1 MLNLNYTL
9 LSEGSNSKYTIHSYR
24 NYGPSFIS
32 EGYMITKLSEF
43 NQVMREAQIEL
54 SNLVSLYSSPNSLIS
69 VSEAGIVSSIT
80 NTIRSIISKVIQAV
94 KTIFSVIRSAI
105 SSVIKRINEKI
116 DNAKYSKIEKMNTS
130 ERVKLLRQ
138 AIYNIPSDQIPQFKI
153 CDLTITKEL
162 LSNDFPNT
170 KFIGSKLSKMTT
182 DALDMYVYSYE
193 KAAKDPSHYES
204 DANAAESLADYLDSN
219 SNTVLSG
226 IFGNYQYDST
236 NVIDSA
242 IEASK
247 KAFGSTEFDT
257 DFKLSTDLY
266 LKACDSANSIKEVA
280 KKLEKEAKEVDAAE
294 KEINAC
300 LNKAMAVSNN
310 MDKYLKQVNSYPNG
324 IDLNAKFTEITKKM
338 VYNLNRIMLFVQQ
351 SIAAEQTI
359 LRHKALR
366 ANQIYECS
374 NAIKRTCHKLINIQL
389 GTNEE
394 STNEAYDPSDD
405 VRDAEI
411 LQEQFESILCMTE
424 EYWLENEFSEAITQ
438 YLTEA
443 NEPTGAIDPSASVA
457 DNQAKA
463 DSTQTSIAG
472 SQKPNNISDKFANA
486 GETLVAKFNEIFD
499 KFRDQFLKGA
509 IAADTPFWNR
519 NRAKIKSLRETIG
532 KTSIADWYDFDL
544 SQFRKNIDIKY
555 SDNEA
560 YLNNDNDFQNA
571 ILAKYGSSLNKFTG
585 ENANKS
591 FSQKMLTVFY
601 SDYVEKGKFVQ
612 LGTTKYA
619 HDDSFAYVEDI
630 IRNGFNGEY
639 LGSIRNDRKFIN
651 ETLKTAKKNI
661 QTTADKIVDDKAA
674 KMKASNN
681 SSPAQAAGTPAS
693 ETGTAAQVQA
703 QNNSTVDFDD
713 FRFNIAEHFG
723 LVTSDKVINLN
734 ELQTQVPDDVKQT
747 QDDTAGNKSAEQIA
761 KARVNRYFKYM
772 TFAVSAKMTSSMKAY
787 KQYMGLY
794 KSLYKGGNK
803 NNTQTT
809 TNQQNQNNTEQQN
822 QQENQGNK

>member
-9 LSEGSNSKYTIHSYR
+9 LSEGSNSKYTIPSYR
-24 NYGPSFIS
+24 NYGPSSPIS

-43 NQVMREAQIEL
+43 NQVMREAQTEL

-69 VSEAGIVSSIT
+69 VSEAGVVSSIA

-193 KAAKDPSHYES
+193 KAAKDPSHYEA

-266 LKACDSANSIKEVA
+266 LKACDSADSIKEVA
-280 KKLEKEAKEVDAAE
+280 KRLEKETKEVDAAE
-294 KEINAC
+294 REINAC

-310 MDKYLKQVNSYPNG
+310 MDKYLKQVDSYPNG

-374 NAIKRTCHKLINIQL
+374 NAIKKTCHKLINIQL
-389 GTNEE
+389 GTDEE

-463 DSTQTSIAG
+463 ASVQTNIGNTSTKVAG
-472 SQKPNNISDKFANA
+472 APHMIDR
-486 GETLVAKFNEIFD
+486 FNSIFD
-499 KFRDQFLKGA
+499 KFRQTVLETANKL
-509 IAADTPFWNR
+509 DTPFWNR
-519 NRAKIKSLRETIG
+519 NRGKVKELSFNTTTVSDWKNYNLPRFETRLNSIK
-532 KTSIADWYDFDL
+532 YDDNAEYLNTDEGIQKEIF
-544 SQFRKNIDIKY
+544 SKFGINDIK
-555 SDNEA
+555 DA
-560 YLNNDNDFQNA
+560 R
-571 ILAKYGSSLNKFTG
+571 
-585 ENANKS
+585 
-591 FSQKMLTVFY
+591 FSEDDTFSRKMLKVFY
-601 SDYVEKGKFVQ
+601 DGMVEKDKATPIGQAGFNRDQAFKFV
-612 LGTTKYA
+612 
-619 HDDSFAYVEDI
+619 DDIV
-630 IRNGFNGEY
+630 RNGFNGTVMGNLKE
-639 LGSIRNDRKFIN
+639 DRKFIN
-651 ETLKTAKKNI
+651 ESYKMAQQNK
-661 QTTADKIVDDKAA
+661 QQTADKVADDKQAKANAA
-674 KMKASNN
+674 NN
-681 SSPAQAAGTPAS
+681 NSPAQAAGTPAS

-703 QNNSTVDFDD
+703 QNNSAVDFDD
-713 FRFNIAEHFG
+713 FRFNLAEHFG
-723 LVTSDKVINLN
+723 LSTSEKVINIDEAQYN
-734 ELQTQVPDDVKQT
+734 VGAEDRQNDQGG
-747 QDDTAGNKSAEQIA
+747 AGAGIREAN
-761 KARVNRYFKYM
+761 ARMNRYFKFM
-772 TFAVSAKMTSSMKAY
+772 TFALSAKMTSAFAAY

-794 KSLYKGGNK
+794 KSAYKPAK
-803 NNTQTT
+803 NNNQT

-822 QQENQGNK
+822 QQNNQQENQGNK